1 MSTDDIAAETGDR
14 VERPDDSE
22 GPGEGLPEIVD
33 WILGVAVAL
42 AGLLAVAGGAAIGSV
57 ADRESI
63 AELLEDED
71 VTATVGTEELTTA
84 EATDLAATLLNW
96 VELGLFVV
104 GGGLLVVAVG
114 YVAYRRRARRRRAPD
129 ERLESFG
136 THALLGAVVGAVL
149 SFVPLATGLGGA
161 VSGYFEQNNA
171 GRPTT
176 AGGVSGLLIVVPV
189 LVLLVFVLIGLV
201 QGLQEIGQGGETGV
215 VAATIAFAVLVSA
228 AFAGAL
234 GAAGG
239 FVGGKIAE
247 D

>member
-1 MSTDDIAAETGDR
+1 MSTDEFATEPEESR
-14 VERPDDSE
+14 VED
-22 GPGEGLPEIVD
+22 PGDGLPEIVD
-33 WILGVAVAL
+33 WILGAAVAL
-42 AGLLAVAGGAAIGSV
+42 AGLLAIAGGAVARSV

-63 AELLEDED
+63 AELLREED
-71 VTATVGTEELTTA
+71 VTATVGTRELTTA
-84 EATDLAATLLNW
+84 EATDLAETLLGW

-114 YVAYRRRARRRRAPD
+114 YVAYRRRARRRREPG

-149 SFVPLATGLGGA
+149 SFVPLATALGGVA
-161 VSGYFEQNNA
+161 SGYFEQENA

-189 LVLLVFVLIGLV
+189 FVLLAFVMVGLV
-201 QGLQEIGQGGETGV
+201 QGLQEIGEGGEAGV
-215 VAATIAFAVLVSA
+215 VAATIAFAVVFGA
-228 AFAGAL
+228 AVAGIL
-234 GAAGG
+234 GAIGG